1 MICQISSFNMGTTK
15 HLVQTSCTELTLR
28 RPGQRQQFLSQFFFI
43 SVQKHKIGYQKSCP
57 WQKNDKNPKKSNFPI
72 QLNFEPFCFVIN
84 CVLLRTEHNINK
96 LRLPIFKRFCFQYP
110 IINYLDILPENRR
123 EQLLFNQETLVQLQE
138 VLLYQL
144 WDHLMGFQIKQ
155 R

>member
-1 MICQISSFNMGTTK
+1 MGTTK

-110 IINYLDILPENRR
+110 IINYLIAISDPEIPLTSEDLLKLGEHHHEASDSIVTSGKGTRNKVDP
-123 EQLLFNQETLVQLQE
+123 QLV
-138 VLLYQL
+138 Y
-144 WDHLMGFQIKQ
+144 
-155 R
+155 